1 MFSHIN
7 VDACKTPGC
16 KNLGILGSP
25 DYLPQGKMFSVERAV
40 LFPIISARS
49 LNLFRQAA
57 NQPWKGLVKSCPHC
71 GGTSL
76 KKIWIFH

>member
-25 DYLPQGKMFSVERAV
+25 DYLPQEKCSLSSVRFFV
-40 LFPIISARS
+40 
-49 LNLFRQAA
+49 
-57 NQPWKGLVKSCPHC
+57 PHYL
-71 GGTSL
+71 SQ
-76 KKIWIFH
+76 IA

>member
-16 KNLGILGSP
+16 KNLGILESP
-25 DYLPQGKMFSVERAV
+25 DYLPQGKNVLCRACGF

-49 LNLFRQAA
+49 LNLFR
-57 NQPWKGLVKSCPHC
+57 
-71 GGTSL
+71 
-76 KKIWIFH
+76 